1 MTTLKVTSEQLHSV
15 SSQLSTG
22 KEDVEQQLATM
33 ESKVKSLVDADWSG
47 AASDS
52 FRDLWDKWHSGAGQI
67 RDALQGISDMLNETA
82 KAYQETEDALA
93 TQLRG
98 GGA

>member
-1 MTTLKVTSEQLHSV
+1 MTTLKVTSEQLVSV
-15 SSQLSTG
+15 SGQLQTG

-52 FRDLWDKWHSGAGQI
+52 FRDLWDKWHTGAGQV
-67 RDALQGISDMLNETA
+67 RDALDGISTMLKETA
-82 KAYQETEDALA
+82 RAYQETEDALA
-93 TQLRG
+93 SQMRG
-98 GGA
+98 GS

>member
-1 MTTLKVTSEQLHSV
+1 VTTLKVTSEQLHSV
-15 SSQLSTG
+15 ANQLQAG
-22 KEDVEQQLATM
+22 KEDVEQQLTSM

-52 FRDLWDKWHSGAGQI
+52 FRDLWDKWHNGAAQV
-67 RDALQGISDMLNETA
+67 RDALDGISTMLNQTA
-82 KAYQETEDALA
+82 KAYQETEDQLA

-98 GGA
+98 GG

>member
-1 MTTLKVTSEQLHSV
+1 MTTLKVTSEQLQSV
-15 SSQLSTG
+15 SSQLQAG
-22 KEDVEQQLATM
+22 KEDVEQQLTSM
-33 ESKVKSLVDADWSG
+33 ETKVRSLVDADWSG

-52 FRDLWDKWHSGAGQI
+52 FRDLWDKWHTGAAQV
-67 RDALQGISDMLNETA
+67 RDALQGISTMLNETA

-98 GGA
+98 GH